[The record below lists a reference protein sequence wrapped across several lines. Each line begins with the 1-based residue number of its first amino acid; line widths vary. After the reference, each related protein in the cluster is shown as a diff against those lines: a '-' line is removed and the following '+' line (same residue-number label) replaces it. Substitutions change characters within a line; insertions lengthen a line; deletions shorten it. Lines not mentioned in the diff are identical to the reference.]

1 MNNDFLYNAYINYLN
16 IPINVLKD
24 INIKTKTCQ
33 IIGMYDNKLKIW
45 FNGWATLLNI
55 QNKDMDPKRFK
66 LNTSKD
72 LLLYGLNI
80 DIIDNSMIKSI
91 VRYVLTSS
99 KIYINDKNIQLD
111 IILSIIIYLGKIQD
125 IILSDNEDV
134 TIYYTYVN

>member
-16 IPINVLKD
+16 IRVNVKD
-24 INIKTKTCQ
+24 INPKNKNCQ

-55 QNKDMDPKRFK
+55 HDKDIDPKRFK
-66 LNTSKD
+66 LNKSKE

-91 VRYVLTSS
+91 VRYILTSS
-99 KIYINDKNIQLD
+99 KIYINEKNIQLD
-111 IILSIIIYLGKIQD
+111 IILSIIVYLGKIQN

-134 TIYYTYVN
+134 TIYYTYDD